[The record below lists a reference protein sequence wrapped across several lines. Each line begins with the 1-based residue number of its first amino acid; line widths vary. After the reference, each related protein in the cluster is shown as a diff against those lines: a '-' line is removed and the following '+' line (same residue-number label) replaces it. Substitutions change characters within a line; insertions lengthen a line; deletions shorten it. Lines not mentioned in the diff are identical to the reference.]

1 MERNNQKDNQP
12 SSRIPENNPSKPM
25 DSKREV
31 EQSNDNKTDQDFPGY
46 PHYPAKED
54 IMDQRTDSHRVD
66 MDVENLPNRNAT
78 GVSQRFTETSRENKG
93 ETRGSE
99 TRPEDDFSDI
109 NPRTETSRNDNLDT
123 LDARNAEIGI
133 PQNAAN
139 DDDARQPGTDLE
151 GEDLGIRE
159 GTEADVTPEDLALL
173 GDKDKDMDLGDD
185 ELVSMEGLD
194 DTDEDGEP
202 LNEAAVDA
210 DTTGDDLDMPE
221 ADEDNPANSSLGQ
234 GDEENNFYSLGS
246 DDNDNLNE
254 GTP

>member
-1 MERNNQKDNQP
+1 MARTGKSDQGNKGAQDREQGIPGGPQVP
-12 SSRIPENNPSKPM
+12 SSM
-25 DSKREV
+25 D
-31 EQSNDNKTDQDFPGY
+31 DNASDEERLKQ
-46 PHYPAKED
+46 
-54 IMDQRTDSHRVD
+54 
-66 MDVENLPNRNAT
+66 
-78 GVSQRFTETSRENKG
+78 ETSFITIPDVQDIQGQEHITGAPLG
-93 ETRGSE
+93 ELADTTISS
-99 TRPEDDFSDI
+99 DDEEGIRDGKDI
-109 NPRTETSRNDNLDT
+109 LADD
-123 LDARNAEIGI
+123 D
-133 PQNAAN
+133 N
-139 DDDARQPGTDLE
+139 DDELE
-151 GEDLGIRE
+151 IVM

-234 GDEENNFYSLGS
+234 GDEENNYYSLGS